1 MYEKSSSQFPG
12 SKQGYTLAIYMVLW
26 EYKHGELQSALEL
39 KYKAQTN
46 DIKEQCE
53 KIGGDRGRD
62 IWRHPEGSFA
72 KWLIF

>member
-1 MYEKSSSQFPG
+1 M
-12 SKQGYTLAIYMVLW
+12 YMVLG
-26 EYKHGELQSALEL
+26 EYKQGELQSVLEL

-46 DIKEQCE
+46 DVKEQCE
-53 KIGGDRGRD
+53 KIGGDRVCD